1 MAPPT
6 THYKRK
12 VSETPPLFLQCT
24 KRGCLNPVQVYVC
37 TGSNYAHHQG
47 YSYEACVNEHNTSDN
62 HFLTWRLDIPPQFVS
77 DLVRYEACRGV
88 LPELS
93 PKTKSCMSIQQLL
106 DQRTEA
112 RPFKPFPPSPAR
124 ISIWPPSTDPQAKRH
139 AALESLFDFSEAL
152 SIEIPD
158 QTLTEEEALSFSQ
171 QLDQAE
177 EDVIP
182 SPTNISPDSA
192 EIPSGALDESSI
204 STLNEKLFIN
214 GSYRNVCLGR
224 NCFGKPDAK
233 RAKVNDNCSFKLCKT
248 CCALYQIEAS
258 CSCKEAVHKP
268 ATAKSSSGGPN
279 VMYTHLRPLQLLHYQ
294 HRDQAHIDHHER
306 SKILQNRNT
315 YADHVKRN
323 ILIKFWAADGSQD
336 MLTVECST
344 YPFFCF
350 DDCSV
355 AVREVIGAIDGKL
368 VWVYDPQAKGWPL
381 QESKQK
387 RLLWDGEV
395 LLVRAN
401 GCTPSQEMEEAE
413 KTEINRLG
421 NLRKRKLA
429 ADIPPPSTPSQT
441 PSGASSQ
448 PRSTVTPSR
457 SPSQFDSH
465 VTLAP
470 STHLS
475 LFLSPFPPPTTP
487 RHKLQTVRDLSESP
501 DLPDQSSLFI
511 CATSP
516 TPLPKAKK
524 AKTILAVTNK
534 PMQVID
540 LTEPNSRHRSWPYK
554 LYRGMHD
561 GFTQLDENR
570 RLKHDNV
577 FPKTSAQ
584 TKSLQRAA
592 WANGT
597 PELKERFY
605 KDPHSTWR
613 DYIQEVKNMN
623 GGSLPKYQAGRKI
636 KQEARGSLS
645 RVKLEDFSPEIIS
658 LDSD

>member
-1 MAPPT
+1 MPII
-6 THYKRK
+6 
-12 VSETPPLFLQCT
+12 EGILM
-24 KRGCLNPVQVYVC
+24 
-37 TGSNYAHHQG
+37 
-47 YSYEACVNEHNTSDN
+47 
-62 HFLTWRLDIPPQFVS
+62 RL
-77 DLVRYEACRGV
+77 
-88 LPELS
+88 
-93 PKTKSCMSIQQLL
+93 
-106 DQRTEA
+106 
-112 RPFKPFPPSPAR
+112 
-124 ISIWPPSTDPQAKRH
+124 
-139 AALESLFDFSEAL
+139 EAL

-171 QLDQAE
+171 QLDRAE

-192 EIPSGALDESSI
+192 EIPSGAVDESSI
-204 STLNEKLFIN
+204 STLNEQYSFDSILPNTPVSNREPSVQIGQIEKLFIN
-214 GSYRNVCLGR
+214 GSYHNVCLGR

-248 CCALYQIEAS
+248 CCTLYQIEAS

-268 ATAKSSSGGPN
+268 AIAKSSSGGPN
-279 VMYTHLRPLQLLHYQ
+279 VMYTHSRPLQLLHYQ
-294 HRDQAHIDHHER
+294 RRDQAHIDHHER

-355 AVREVIGAIDGKL
+355 AVREFIGAIDGKL
-368 VWVYDPQAKGWPL
+368 VRVYDPQAKGWPL
-381 QESKQK
+381 QEI
-387 RLLWDGEV
+387 

-413 KTEINRLG
+413 KMEINHLG
-421 NLRKRKLA
+421 NPRKRKLA
-429 ADIPPPSTPSQT
+429 ADIPPPSTLSQT

-448 PRSTVTPSR
+448 PCSTVTPSR

-470 STHLS
+470 STRLS
-475 LFLSPFPPPTTP
+475 LFLSPSPPPTTP
-487 RHKLQTVRDLSESP
+487 RHKLQTVWDLSESP

-511 CATSP
+511 RATSP

-540 LTEPNSRHRSWPYK
+540 LTELNSRHGSWPYK

-577 FPKTSAQ
+577 FPKTLAQ

-623 GGSLPKYQAGRKI
+623 GRSLPKYQAGRKI
-636 KQEARGSLS
+636 KQEARGSSS